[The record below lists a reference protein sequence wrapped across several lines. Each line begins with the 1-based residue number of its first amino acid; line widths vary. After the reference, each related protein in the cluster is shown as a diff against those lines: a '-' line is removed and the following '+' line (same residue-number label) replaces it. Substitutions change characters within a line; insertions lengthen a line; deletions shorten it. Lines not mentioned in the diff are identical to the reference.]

1 MKLSDE
7 NNNNLNNDLDK
18 GVLLEAKP
26 KVKKPSMYNVL
37 LLNDDYTPM
46 DFVTEILKTIFR
58 KSSQD
63 AEAVMMQIHEEGKGV
78 AGTYSH
84 EIAEQ
89 KAIETT
95 AQARSQGHPLNCTV
109 EKA

>member
-1 MKLSDE
+1 
-7 NNNNLNNDLDK
+7 
-18 GVLLEAKP
+18 
-26 KVKKPSMYNVL
+26 
-37 LLNDDYTPM
+37 M

-58 KSSQD
+58 KSPQD
-63 AEAVMMQIHEEGKGV
+63 AEAVMLKIHEEGKGI
-78 AGTYSH
+78 AGTYAH

>member
-1 MKLSDE
+1 MTEQGNANVQASTSTQTTIDE
-7 NNNNLNNDLDK
+7 P
-18 GVLLEAKP
+18 GQFHV
-26 KVKKPSMYNVL
+26 Y

-46 DFVTEILKTIFR
+46 DFVTEILKIIFR
-58 KSSQD
+58 KSPAD
-63 AEAVMMQIHEEGKGV
+63 AEAVMLKIHEDGKGI
-78 AGTYSH
+78 AGTYAH

>member
-1 MKLSDE
+1 M
-7 NNNNLNNDLDK
+7 
-18 GVLLEAKP
+18 
-26 KVKKPSMYNVL
+26 
-37 LLNDDYTPM
+37 
-46 DFVTEILKTIFR
+46 LKIP
-58 KSSQD
+58 
-63 AEAVMMQIHEEGKGV
+63 EEGKGV

-95 AQARSQGHPLNCTV
+95 AQARSHGHPLNCTI